1 MKKNCGF
8 SLVEALVAIFIIVIL
23 LVFVMN
29 VFPFVYKGLQLSE
42 NHTSA
47 AFLGRSL
54 LEKARR
60 TAFDEI
66 LPYSGSKTFETIKNG
81 KKIKLKMD
89 YEVKV
94 NIMAEDKKAV
104 WAVVSWNENRGKK
117 KVVLETIIVR
127 K

>member
-1 MKKNCGF
+1 
-8 SLVEALVAIFIIVIL
+8 
-23 LVFVMN
+23 
-29 VFPFVYKGLQLSE
+29 
-42 NHTSA
+42 
-47 AFLGRSL
+47 
-54 LEKARR
+54 
-60 TAFDEI
+60 
-66 LPYSGSKTFETIKNG
+66 
-81 KKIKLKMD
+81 MD